1 MDALKRLK
9 DWSAEE
15 GAELIEFALTFPL
28 LLLVTMGIIDFGL
41 LFQRYEVITN
51 ASREGARISVLPG
64 YGAADIEAR
73 VNQYLQGTSLSAAT
87 VTTNVGTPTPV
98 SVGVGG
104 ACMTVTPVTVSY
116 DHQYMFVGG
125 IITYF
130 GSSLGT
136 KTLSA
141 TTSMRS
147 EIAAVA
153 CP

>member
-15 GAELIEFALTFPL
+15 GAELIEFALSFPL

-87 VTTNVGTPTPV
+87 VTTTVAAPTAVPVGA
-98 SVGVGG
+98 GG
-104 ACMTVTPVTVSY
+104 ACMTVTPVTVAY

-136 KTLSA
+136 KTLTA

-147 EIAAVA
+147 EIAAAA

>member
-15 GAELIEFALTFPL
+15 GAELVEFALTFPL

-41 LFQRYEVITN
+41 LFQRYEVLTN

-87 VTTNVGTPTPV
+87 VTTT
-98 SVGVGG
+98 
-104 ACMTVTPVTVSY
+104 
-116 DHQYMFVGG
+116 
-125 IITYF
+125 
-130 GSSLGT
+130 
-136 KTLSA
+136 SA
-141 TTSMRS
+141 PPRRCRS
-147 EIAAVA
+147 ASAAPA
-153 CP
+153 